1 MSEWDWGRITSF
13 LETVQADAER
23 FRDWL
28 QSQRRNDFDRSE
40 LFRRWDS
47 LAHEVESLKRL
58 LKRERSRGA

>member
-1 MSEWDWGRITSF
+1 VSEWDWGRITSF